1 MRHNADKHSCLLYR
15 RYGTTVYES
24 VTKDGR
30 LVAIRRMKVEAFDA
44 MEKQLC
50 GLILNKVSHKNICDI
65 LVNNNLTFSNLFFS
79 SSRFL
84 EHHLVLVHGI
94 YLGFSWL

>member
-1 MRHNADKHSCLLYR
+1 M
-15 RYGTTVYES
+15 YES

-65 LVNNNLTFSNLFFS
+65 LVNNNLTFSDFFLFLIF
-79 SSRFL
+79 
-84 EHHLVLVHGI
+84 HLLDSLPWSI
-94 YLGFSWL
+94 FRLFPSYN